1 MDHNGPPASSPDG
14 EQGAGAVA
22 ARPAA
27 WLLWLAAAVG
37 VAAFVI
43 VALVVAGR
51 SSQPPGVTP
60 LPVPIT
66 LTGADIAFRVE
77 GTQGNAPVGTLIVRY
92 NGRWV
97 IPKSAQGPI
106 TLAAR

>member
-1 MDHNGPPASSPDG
+1 MSRRTWSIIVGVWLLSLV
-14 EQGAGAVA
+14 AVA
-22 ARPAA
+22 
-27 WLLWLAAAVG
+27 
-37 VAAFVI
+37 
-43 VALVVAGR
+43 VVA
-51 SSQPPGVTP
+51 QPPGVTP